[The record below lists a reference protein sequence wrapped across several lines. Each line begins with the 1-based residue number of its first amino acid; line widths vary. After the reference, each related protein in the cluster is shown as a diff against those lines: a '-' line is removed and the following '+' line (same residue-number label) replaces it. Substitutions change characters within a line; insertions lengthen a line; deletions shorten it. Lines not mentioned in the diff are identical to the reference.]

1 MIDAEATFNGNHRGL
16 LARLRAGLDEAEDL
30 EDRGQEG
37 ASVMVARLTS
47 LADDFV
53 RYVEANEG
61 WLYPSIA
68 PLVRSQKQVM
78 APMMLDARAVADYAA
93 VGEQTALETLT
104 ATEEGR
110 ETRRRAIERLAAQ
123 FEAVMRLH
131 FEKLERIYLPLLA
144 DLSTEQRQT
153 IVDGM
158 AADYETPPLWP
169 EIADRR

>member
-1 MIDAEATFNGNHRGL
+1 
-16 LARLRAGLDEAEDL
+16 
-30 EDRGQEG
+30 
-37 ASVMVARLTS
+37 
-47 LADDFV
+47 
-53 RYVEANEG
+53 
-61 WLYPSIA
+61 
-68 PLVRSQKQVM
+68 M